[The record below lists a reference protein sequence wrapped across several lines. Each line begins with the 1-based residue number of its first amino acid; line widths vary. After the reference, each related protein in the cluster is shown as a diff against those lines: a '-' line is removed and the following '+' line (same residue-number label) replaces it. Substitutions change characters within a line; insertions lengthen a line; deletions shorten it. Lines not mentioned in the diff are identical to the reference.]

1 VTGPGAV
8 AGGLKGG
15 NMKTV
20 ECKIRVRY
28 SEVRRQGYAHHAHYL
43 NWFDA
48 ALEEIIRVC
57 GSSYKE
63 IEDLGYMLAPI
74 SDSCRYY
81 NPAGYND
88 ELTVRVTVA
97 DLSAVKIRFNYEI
110 IHESDA
116 KLVATGETEHVFVD
130 KNFRPY
136 SIRRVMPRLY
146 AMLEDMKKKDTE

>member
-1 VTGPGAV
+1 
-8 AGGLKGG
+8 
-15 NMKTV
+15 MRTV

-28 SEVRRQGYAHHAHYL
+28 SEVGRQGYAHHAHYL

-88 ELTVRVTVA
+88 ELTVRVSVA
-97 DLSAVKIRFNYEI
+97 DLSSVKVSFTYEI
-110 IHESDA
+110 IREADA
-116 KLVATGETEHVFVD
+116 KLVATGQTDHVFVD

-136 SIRRVMPRLY
+136 SMRRVMPRMY
-146 AMLEDMKKKDTE
+146 AMLENMMQENKKES